1 MQNYN
6 QLFLFQLDQASL
18 GLRREFLIKGFDDK
32 LVRAYYDY
40 MIDIAVL
47 FGADKNRAIR
57 ELKQVV
63 EFEMQ
68 LANVS
73 TIYYKRFILKR
84 SYLPQKL
91 FSQLFH
97 KPFPR

>member
-1 MQNYN
+1 M
-6 QLFLFQLDQASL
+6 

-40 MIDIAVL
+40 MVDIAVL
-47 FGADKNRAIR
+47 FGAEKPRAIR
-57 ELKQVV
+57 EMKQII

-73 TIYYKRFILKR
+73 TRRQEYISERDLNA
-84 SYLPQKL
+84 SVAD
-91 FSQLFH
+91 FSTE
-97 KPFPR
+97 